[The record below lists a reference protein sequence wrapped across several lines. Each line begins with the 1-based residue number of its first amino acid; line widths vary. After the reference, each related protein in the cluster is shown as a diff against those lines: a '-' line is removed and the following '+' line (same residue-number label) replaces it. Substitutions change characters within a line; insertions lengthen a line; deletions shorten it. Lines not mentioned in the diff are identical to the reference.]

1 METKVCTS
9 CGKEKSVSDFHRFGK
24 DGSRVGKWCE
34 DCYTK
39 KAAGKPVTT
48 QKQSQ
53 SKPN

>member
-1 METKVCTS
+1 MEFKICTS
-9 CGKEKSVSDFHRFGK
+9 CGKEKSVADFHKFGK

-34 DCYTK
+34 DCYAK

-48 QKQSQ
+48 QKQLP